1 MRIIRRILDGIVAS
15 AMAILLSAMVAVLAW
30 QVFSRYVLNAPS
42 TFSEEFLRFGVIWL
56 SLLGAAFSTGKGTH
70 MAIDIFTEMA
80 RARTK
85 LLLSALVPI
94 SFIIFS
100 VLVLIVGGMRG
111 VTIAAHQTSPVL
123 GVPMDFIY
131 ASLPVSGVLMLIYSL
146 LNLIDLVTTKQPVTD
161 ASAQEEIERAIAAG
175 D

>member
-56 SLLGAAFSTGKGTH
+56 SLLGAAFSTGRGTH
-70 MAIDIFTEMA
+70 MAIDLLTEMA
-80 RARTK
+80 HGRTK
-85 LLLSALVPI
+85 AALMALVPV

-100 VLVLIVGGMRG
+100 VLVLIIGGMRG
-111 VTIAAHQTSPVL
+111 VNIAAHQTSPVL
-123 GVPMDFIY
+123 GVPMGLIY

-146 LNLIDLVTTKQPVTD
+146 LNLVDLMTGKRSLPDTIDRAVT
-161 ASAQEEIERAIAAG
+161 AG